1 MNRFERLPEQE
12 QEELKR
18 HIEENSNASIR
29 ELSRRI
35 SKKGGMNGRSDRTI
49 REILSSAYDTLGIK
63 KYGTIYEY
71 GNNADNPHQ
80 ALAEECEE
88 SGIPLENVKHYWY
101 KGQKF
106 SIFVKNE
113 KDFDLEEMLERVISS
128 IAVREREPVDKVVP
142 KSDKCLN
149 IILTD
154 MHVGLEPDPKGES
167 MFGYKY
173 NAEIFVENL
182 KKVLQ
187 SVLKEYKTHGIFD
200 RVFLID
206 LSDEI
211 DGWDGFTTRGGH
223 KLDQNLDNV
232 GQFETYVKGKT
243 WLIEQIVAAGI
254 TSKVVCV
261 SATNSNHSGDFG
273 QIANLAIKMILDRLY
288 GEDTLSIHILTKFLD
303 HYKYGDHT
311 FILTH
316 GKDKSHMKHG
326 LPLVL
331 DHKTIN
337 YVTQYIN
344 HHGIDTKY
352 IHLLKGDLH
361 QIGYQRTKLFDYRN
375 FLSFAPSSAWVSTNF
390 GVADWGFSVQVVP
403 KHSNEIS
410 QSEYIFEFEQTKNV
424 GIFEE

>member
-1 MNRFERLPEQE
+1 MNKFERLTEQE
-12 QEELKR
+12 QKDFKDF
-18 HIEENSNASIR
+18 ITNNPNTSTR
-29 ELSRRI
+29 ELAKIIYESGSIGNR
-35 SKKGGMNGRSDRTI
+35 MPRTL
-49 REILSSAYDTLGIK
+49 REIISAAYDTLGIPKLKQASFYK
-63 KYGTIYEY
+63 KAAE
-71 GNNADNPHQ
+71 NPHQ
-80 ALAEECEE
+80 ALLEECEE
-88 SGIPLENVKHYWY
+88 SGIPPESVKHYWF
-101 KGQKF
+101 KGKRF

-113 KDFDLEEMLERVISS
+113 HDFNLEEMLERVISD
-128 IAVREREPVDKVVP
+128 IAVREREPLNVVVP
-142 KSDKCLN
+142 QSDKSLN
-149 IILTD
+149 VILTD
-154 MHVGLEPDPKGES
+154 MHVGLEPNPKGES
-167 MFGYKY
+167 LFGYRY
-173 NAEIFVENL
+173 DAEVFVESL
-182 KKVLQ
+182 KKVLVA
-187 SVLKEYKTHGIFD
+187 VLKEYKTYGVFD
-200 RVFLID
+200 KVFLID
-206 LSDEI
+206 LSDET
-211 DGWDGFTTRGGH
+211 DGWDAQTTRGGH

-243 WLIEQIVAAGI
+243 WLIEQIVEAGI

-261 SATNSNHSGDFG
+261 SATNSNHSGEFG

-316 GKDKSHMKHG
+316 GKDKSYMKHG

-337 YVTQYIN
+337 YITQYI
-344 HHGIDTKY
+344 HHHKIDTKY

-361 QIGYQRTKLFDYRN
+361 QISYQRTKLFDYRN

-410 QSEYIFEFEQTKNV
+410 QSEYIFEFEQEKNI
-424 GIFEE
+424 GLFEE